1 LGTEETITTRHR
13 HYQLSV
19 VTSQVDFIL
28 VLAHMSSSMNRR
40 TAVEKEEEKKCLSFF
55 SLFALSIRKR
65 MSMHLRAVTNPT
77 NVIGM

>member
-40 TAVEKEEEKKCLSFF
+40 TAVEKEEEKKMPFF
-55 SLFALSIRKR
+55 F
-65 MSMHLRAVTNPT
+65 
-77 NVIGM
+77 